1 MSEIATT
8 EVAAPPKL
16 YPGFLYFSLSALLP
30 GSQVDFEVRLEGANP
45 ATGHVRLLPVL
56 RPGTKVKNSWREA
69 LLAQGVARAY
79 AAVDDLEALQ
89 AYLFSNTQKALEAA
103 DLPPRERHCLVYE
116 SALCSIKAA
125 MLDPR
130 NGRRLSQG
138 VGTVRQLID
147 MVWDDDEARG
157 GMLEVMTRD
166 QQLFTHSLNVCLLG
180 VGYARTAGWP
190 RREVDSL
197 GLALFFHDL
206 GLAEMSSAVNGRGGR
221 LDSRERSLVV
231 NHPRQSYNFL
241 SRLPD
246 VDPKA
251 LDTVLCHHE
260 NLDGSGYPRGISG
273 DALSNHA
280 RLARIVDQYDSMTAG
295 SLYHALHTPFE
306 TLRHMRQDLRQQLD
320 QGILEGFVL
329 FLGKA

>member
-16 YPGFLYFSLSALLP
+16 YPGFLYFSLNALLP
-30 GSQVDFEVRLEGANP
+30 GTRVDFEVRLEGANP

-56 RPGTKVKNSWREA
+56 RPGSQVRDSWREA
-69 LLAQGVARAY
+69 LLNQGVARAY
-79 AAVDDLEALQ
+79 AAVDDLDALQ
-89 AYLFSNTQKALEAA
+89 SYLFANTQRVLEAA
-103 DLPPRERHCLVYE
+103 DLPPRERHTLVYE

-138 VGTVRQLID
+138 VGTVRHLID
-147 MVWDDDEARG
+147 MVWDDEEARG

-206 GLAEMSSAVNGRGGR
+206 GLAEMPSAANRRGGR
-221 LDSRERSLVV
+221 MDSRERSIMV
-231 NHPRQSYNFL
+231 NHPRQSHSLL

-260 NLDGSGYPRGISG
+260 NLDGSGYPRGLKG
-273 DALSNHA
+273 DAISNQA
-280 RLARIVDQYDSMTAG
+280 RLARIVDQYESMTAG
-295 SLYHALHTPFE
+295 SLQYSLHTPYE
-306 TLRHMRQDLRQQLD
+306 TLRHMRQELRQQLD
-320 QGILEGFVL
+320 QGILEGFVM
-329 FLGKA
+329 FLGQA